1 MEGMDM
7 QKLNFLIS
15 IILAFGL
22 CFLGCQNSINPS
34 ESSESEQSGME
45 VLTCTNGNGNGDGC
59 TLTPGYWKTHSK
71 YGPAPEDL
79 TWNNKEDDFFF
90 YSFVQ
95 TNSVLQKQTN
105 YEVFWTPPKKGNAYY
120 ILAHAYLA
128 AWLNQLT
135 GADFTDAEDAFDK
148 ATDLFEVDTNTPGE
162 IVKLKGVPREV
173 WIDLAEIL
181 DNYNNGII
189 GPGHCP

>member
-45 VLTCTNGNGNGDGC
+45 VLTCLPPNGGNGDGC
-59 TLTPGYWKTHSK
+59 TLTPGYWKTHSI
-71 YGPAPEDL
+71 YGPAKTDP
-79 TWNNKEDDFFF
+79 TWDNREDDIFF
-90 YSFVQ
+90 YS
-95 TNSVLQKQTN
+95 LKTN
-105 YEVFWTPPKKGNAYY
+105 YKVFWTPPKKGNAYY

-128 AWLNQLT
+128 AWLNQSN
-135 GADFTDAEDAFDK
+135 GADFTDAEDAFDQ
-148 ATDLFEVDTNTPGE
+148 ATLLFDDVDNTPGE
-162 IVKLKGVPREV
+162 IVKLKGEDREV

-181 DNYNNGII
+181 DDYNNGII

>member
-1 MEGMDM
+1 M

-45 VLTCTNGNGNGDGC
+45 ILTCLPPNGGNGDGC
-59 TLTPGYWKTHSK
+59 TLTPGYWKTHSD
-71 YGPAPEDL
+71 YGPAPYDE
-79 TWNNKEDDFFF
+79 TWAEIGGEIPPCEENTPFF
-90 YSFVQ
+90 
-95 TNSVLQKQTN
+95 NSGKSYYQVL
-105 YEVFWTPPKKGNAYY
+105 WTPPKKGNAYY
-120 ILAHAYLA
+120 ILAHAYIA
-128 AWLNQLT
+128 AELNRLNLSE
-135 GADFTDAEDAFDK
+135 ADFTDAEEAFDQ
-148 ATDLFEVDTNTPGE
+148 ATGLFEVEANTPGV
-162 IVKLKGVPREV
+162 IVKLKGKDREV